1 MMKKGKKILCIMVLA
16 ALAASGCGS
25 SGEKKKNEDVFRVGV
40 PHLMT
45 TYDHTKGFDGWSTTR
60 IGVGETVV
68 KFDAPLPASA

>member
-1 MMKKGKKILCIMVLA
+1 MGTMKKGKKILCVMVLA

-45 TYDHTKGFDGWSTTR
+45 TYGAPPDDHLRPHKR
-60 IGVGETVV
+60 
-68 KFDAPLPASA
+68 L